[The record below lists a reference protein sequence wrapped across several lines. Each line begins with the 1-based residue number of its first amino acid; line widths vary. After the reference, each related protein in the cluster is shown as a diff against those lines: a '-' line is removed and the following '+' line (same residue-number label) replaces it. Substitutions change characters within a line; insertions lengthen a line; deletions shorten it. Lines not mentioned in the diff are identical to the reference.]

1 MNRLS
6 KALLAVVLAASITL
20 SGCSSSWIDTAVKD
34 LPIVLQVVTDVL
46 SIVAVA
52 QGHGQISAGEAAA
65 IQAVSAQATADLQL
79 IQDLVAA
86 YKNSPTATTLA
97 KIQAAIGDAQT
108 NLQAILTA
116 AHIKDPA
123 TAAAITAAV
132 GLAMTTL
139 LAIESLLPTA
149 QASSSRHARKGAPQL
164 PNPDQLQAQLN
175 QILRNSGYGNLA
187 R

>member
-1 MNRLS
+1 M
-6 KALLAVVLAASITL
+6 
-20 SGCSSSWIDTAVKD
+20 
-34 LPIVLQVVTDVL
+34 TDVL

-52 QGHGQISAGEAAA
+52 QGHGQISASQAAA
-65 IQAVSAQATADLQL
+65 IQAASAQATTDLQL
-79 IQDLVAA
+79 IQDLVAQ
-86 YKNSPTATTLA
+86 YKANPTASTLQ
-97 KIQAAIGDAQT
+97 KIQAAIADAQT
-108 NLQAILTA
+108 NLEAILAA

-123 TAAAITAAV
+123 TQAAITAAV

-149 QASSSRHARKGAPQL
+149 QASSARHARKGAPQL
-164 PNPDQLQAQLN
+164 PSPKQLQSQLN